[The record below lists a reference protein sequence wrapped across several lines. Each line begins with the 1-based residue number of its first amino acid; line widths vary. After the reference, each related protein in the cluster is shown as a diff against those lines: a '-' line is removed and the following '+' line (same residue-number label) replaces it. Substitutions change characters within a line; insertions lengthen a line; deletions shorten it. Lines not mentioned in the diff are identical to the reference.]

1 MDILK
6 LARSVDALFGIAFLI
21 AAIWFFRDGS
31 YWWAASFVLSSIV
44 SFASVK
50 YQPAKWVLKRVML
63 SKVKK

>member
-6 LARSVDALFGIAFLI
+6 IARGVDALFGLSFLI

-31 YWWAASFVLSSIV
+31 YWWAGSFLASALF
-44 SFASVK
+44 SFLSVK
-50 YQPAKWVLKRVML
+50 YEPAKWVLKRVML